1 MSSSCFYVNDLDSLV
16 SASNNWTR
24 KKIAFTEDLKA
35 QKELLSYLADE
46 IYRVRLTDDVYIL
59 LQSIKLYLMKYTIA
73 F

>member
-1 MSSSCFYVNDLDSLV
+1 MSSSCFYVNDLDYLV

-46 IYRVRLTDDVYIL
+46 IYRVRLTDDVYLTNSKRALKWHIR
-59 LQSIKLYLMKYTIA
+59 M
-73 F
+73 